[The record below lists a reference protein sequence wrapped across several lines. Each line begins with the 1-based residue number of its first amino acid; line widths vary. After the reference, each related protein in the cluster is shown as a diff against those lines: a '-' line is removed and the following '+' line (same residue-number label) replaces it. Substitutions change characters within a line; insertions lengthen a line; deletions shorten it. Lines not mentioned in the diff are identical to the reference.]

1 MIWIPVNAYRR
12 YSSRGPES
20 LSGPGAG
27 AERSRGLNRVTAW
40 EIR

>member
-1 MIWIPVNAYRR
+1 MIWILVNAYRR
-12 YSSRGPES
+12 FPSGGPGS
-20 LSGPGAG
+20 IPGPGAG